1 MPVNSATMKHKRL
14 LIIFTTAAILLTIPF
29 IGMQFTNEVNWS
41 ISDFAIMGVL
51 LFGTGALIELTLRMV
66 KTTGNR
72 LIVCAVLAILF
83 LLTWAELAV
92 GIFGSP
98 FAGN

>member
-1 MPVNSATMKHKRL
+1 MPVNSATMKQKRL

-41 ISDFAIMGVL
+41 IADFALMGVM
-51 LFGTGALIELTLRMV
+51 LFGTGALIEIVLRIV
-66 KTTGNR
+66 KTQTNR
-72 LIVCAVLAILF
+72 LAICAVLFILF

-98 FAGN
+98 FAGS

>member
-14 LIIFTTAAILLTIPF
+14 RIILAIAAILLTIPF
-29 IGMQFTNEVNWS
+29 IAMQFTNEVNWS
-41 ISDFAIMGVL
+41 IADFALMGVM
-51 LFGTGALIELTLRMV
+51 LFGTGALIELSLRMV
-66 KTTGNR
+66 KTTRNR

>member
-14 LIIFTTAAILLTIPF
+14 LIIFTTAAILLIIPF

-41 ISDFAIMGVL
+41 IADFALMGVM
-51 LFGTGALIELTLRMV
+51 LFGTGALIEIVLRMV
-66 KTTGNR
+66 KTQTNR
-72 LIVCAVLAILF
+72 LIICAVLFILF

-92 GIFGSP
+92 DIFGSP
-98 FAGN
+98 FAGS

>member
-41 ISDFAIMGVL
+41 IADFALMGVM
-51 LFGTGALIELTLRMV
+51 LFGTGALIEIVLRIV
-66 KTTGNR
+66 KTQTNR
-72 LIVCAVLAILF
+72 LAICAVLFILF

-98 FAGN
+98 FAGS

>member
-14 LIIFTTAAILLTIPF
+14 LIIFTTAVLLLTIPF

-41 ISDFAIMGVL
+41 IADFALMGVM

-66 KTTGNR
+66 KTTRNR